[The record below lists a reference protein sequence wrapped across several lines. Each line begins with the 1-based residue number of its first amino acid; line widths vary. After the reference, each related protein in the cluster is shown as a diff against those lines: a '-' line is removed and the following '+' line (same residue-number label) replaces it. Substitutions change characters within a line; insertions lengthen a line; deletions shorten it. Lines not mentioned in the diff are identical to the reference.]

1 MCRTVHLA
9 GIRYALSD
17 YCEEVE
23 CSDDDLQLED
33 LLAQFEDP
41 RLDRSHRREPMEEK
55 VEGRSAVNCRR

>member
-1 MCRTVHLA
+1 MCRKVHLA
-9 GIRYALSD
+9 DIRYALSD

-41 RLDRSHRREPMEEK
+41 RLDRRHRREPVEDQ
-55 VEGRSAVNCRR
+55 VEGRSAVSCGR